1 MGGRYPMLSST
12 LSRHAAASVVTAAIV
27 AFPTSAMASPSSG
40 VTFTTLTV
48 ENFDDPDAINSDKI
62 KFQTKEPTI
71 TRIQSATW
79 AAGSTS
85 GWHNHPGVI
94 LGVVTSGTVTV
105 WDGNCGQK
113 TYGPG
118 LPLGAVFVE
127 GDDEIM
133 QATSSGG
140 ATEYVVHVVPQT
152 SPPVFRLEN
161 EPPPCSTATTFRTV
175 PKKR

>member
-1 MGGRYPMLSST
+1 MLSS
-12 LSRHAAASVVTAAIV
+12 SFKRSAAAIVVGAAISTFATAAI
-27 AFPTSAMASPSSG
+27 ASPSSG
-40 VTFTTLTV
+40 VSFTTLTV
-48 ENFDDPDAINSDKI
+48 QNFTDPDQINSDKI

-79 AAGSTS
+79 NPGSTS

-94 LGVVTSGTVTV
+94 IGVVTSGSLAV
-105 WDGNCGQK
+105 WDGSCNQR

-133 QATSSGG
+133 QVTSSAG
-140 ATEYVVHVVPQT
+140 ATEYVVHVIPQT
-152 SPPVFRLEN
+152 SPPVFRVEN
-161 EPPPCSTATTFRTV
+161 DPPGCATASEFRV
-175 PKKR
+175 PPSKR

>member
-1 MGGRYPMLSST
+1 MLPSLQLT
-12 LSRHAAASVVTAAIV
+12 RAAAIV
-27 AFPTSAMASPSSG
+27 AVAAFAAIPIAALASPPSG

-48 ENFDDPDAINSDKI
+48 QNFDDPDEINSDKI

-79 AAGSTS
+79 DANSTS

-118 LPLGAVFVE
+118 QPLGAVFVE

-140 ATEYVVHVVPQT
+140 ATEYVVHVVPKT

-161 EPPPCSTATTFRTV
+161 DPPPCATATLFRQV
-175 PKKR
+175 PTKR

>member
-1 MGGRYPMLSST
+1 MLPSILLT
-12 LSRHAAASVVTAAIV
+12 RVAACVTIPAI
-27 AFPTSAMASPSSG
+27 AFVPTAAMASPSSG

-48 ENFDDPDAINSDKI
+48 QNFDDPDQINSDKV

-79 AAGSTS
+79 NAGSTS

-94 LGVVTSGTVTV
+94 IGVVTSGSLAV
-105 WDGNCGQK
+105 WDGACNQR

-118 LPLGAVFVE
+118 QPLGAVFVE

-133 QATSSGG
+133 QVTSSGG
-140 ATEYVVHVVPQT
+140 ATEYVIHVIPQT
-152 SPPVFRLEN
+152 SPPVFRVEN
-161 EPPPCSTATTFRTV
+161 DPPPCATALEFRV
-175 PKKR
+175 PSER

>member
-1 MGGRYPMLSST
+1 MLMCT
-12 LSRHAAASVVTAAIV
+12 LSKRAAAIAAV
-27 AFPTSAMASPSSG
+27 AAFSAMPTSAVATPSSG

-48 ENFDDPDAINSDKI
+48 QNFDDPDEINSDKI
-62 KFQTKEPTI
+62 KFQTKEKTI

-79 AAGSTS
+79 NANSYS

-105 WDGNCGQK
+105 WDGDCNQK

-118 LPLGAVFVE
+118 QPLGAVFVE
-127 GDDEIM
+127 GDEEIM

-140 ATEYVVHVVPQT
+140 ATEYVIHVIPQT

-161 EPPPCSTATTFRTV
+161 DAPPCATATTFRNV
-175 PKKR
+175 PAKR

>member
-1 MGGRYPMLSST
+1 MLPST
-12 LSRHAAASVVTAAIV
+12 QLTRVAAVAVTAAI
-27 AFPTSAMASPSSG
+27 AAIPTAAMASPSSG

-48 ENFDDPDAINSDKI
+48 QNFDDPDAINSDKI

-79 AAGSTS
+79 NAGSTS

-105 WDGNCGQK
+105 WDGACNQK

-118 LPLGAVFVE
+118 QSLGAVFVE

-140 ATEYVVHVVPQT
+140 ATEYVIHVIPQT
-152 SPPVFRLEN
+152 SPPVFRVEN
-161 EPPPCSTATTFRTV
+161 DPPPCATALEFREQSS
-175 PKKR
+175 RR

>member
-1 MGGRYPMLSST
+1 MLQSNALGR
-12 LSRHAAASVVTAAIV
+12 AAAIV
-27 AFPTSAMASPSSG
+27 ATTAAISTIGTAATASPSSG
-40 VTFTTLTV
+40 VSFTTLAV
-48 ENFDDPDAINSDKI
+48 QNFDDPDAINSDKI

-79 AAGSTS
+79 NAGSTS

-94 LGVVTSGTVTV
+94 LGVVTSGSITV
-105 WDGNCGQK
+105 WDGRCGQR

-140 ATEYVVHVVPQT
+140 ATEYVVHVIPST
-152 SPPVFRLEN
+152 SPPVFRVEN
-161 EPPPCSTATTFRTV
+161 DPPACATATTFREV
-175 PKKR
+175 PTKR

>member
-1 MGGRYPMLSST
+1 MGM
-12 LSRHAAASVVTAAIV
+12 VT
-27 AFPTSAMASPSSG
+27 TEAMASPSSG

-48 ENFDDPDAINSDKI
+48 QNFEEWDEINSDKI

-71 TRIQSATW
+71 VRIQSATW
-79 AAGSTS
+79 NAGSTS

-94 LGVVTSGTVTV
+94 LGVVTSGSVTV
-105 WDGNCGQK
+105 WDGNCNQK

-118 LPLGAVFVE
+118 LPLGAVFIE

-140 ATEYVVHVVPQT
+140 ATEYVVHTVPFST
-152 SPPVFRLEN
+152 PPVFRVEN
-161 EPPPCSTATTFRTV
+161 DPPACATATTFREA
-175 PKKR
+175 PAKR

>member
-1 MGGRYPMLSST
+1 MGRPSMLPST
-12 LSRHAAASVVTAAIV
+12 LLRSAAAIAASASIGSLATA
-27 AFPTSAMASPSSG
+27 AMASPSSG

-48 ENFDDPDAINSDKI
+48 QDFLDPDAINSDKI
-62 KFQTKEPTI
+62 KFQTKEETI
-71 TRIQSATW
+71 VRIQSATW
-79 AAGSTS
+79 NAGSTS

-94 LGVVTSGTVTV
+94 VGVVTTGSVTV

-118 LPLGAVFVE
+118 LALGAVFIE

-140 ATEYVVHVVPQT
+140 ATEYVVHVIPKT
-152 SPPVFRLEN
+152 SPPVFRVEN
-161 EPPPCSTATTFRTV
+161 DPPPCATALGFREV
-175 PKKR
+175 PSEQ

>member
-1 MGGRYPMLSST
+1 MLPSIFIRS
-12 LSRHAAASVVTAAIV
+12 AAAIAASAFVGLFATAAI
-27 AFPTSAMASPSSG
+27 ASPSSG

-48 ENFDDPDAINSDKI
+48 QNFDDPDHINSDKV

-71 TRIQSATW
+71 VRIQSATW
-79 AAGSTS
+79 NAGSTS

-94 LGVVTSGTVTV
+94 IGVVTSGTITV
-105 WDGNCGQK
+105 WDGACNQK

-118 LPLGAVFVE
+118 LSLGAVFIE

-140 ATEYVVHVVPQT
+140 ATEYVVHTVPFG
-152 SPPVFRLEN
+152 SPPVFRVEN
-161 EPPPCSTATTFRTV
+161 APPACATALNFRAT
-175 PKKR
+175 PGKR